1 MRTRHAQRRRCSSHS
16 RGSCS
21 NSSNISNN
29 YTSPISRARART
41 DTPAFLH
48 QRQHQYQRIR
58 ATATFPLL
66 IRRRHTRAASGR
78 RSAILS
84 TAGKHP
90 LTTRPGTH
98 WEAAVR
104 RRSLRRRIT
113 LPSEVWDLVVTND
126 TYRRPAKRQPDVSAS
141 FAVTGVIR
149 ARRSFSLRVKSEPL
163 RSESSALDYLPPIYS
178 LTLYR

>member
-1 MRTRHAQRRRCSSHS
+1 M
-16 RGSCS
+16 
-21 NSSNISNN
+21 
-29 YTSPISRARART
+29 
-41 DTPAFLH
+41 
-48 QRQHQYQRIR
+48 
-58 ATATFPLL
+58 
-66 IRRRHTRAASGR
+66 
-78 RSAILS
+78 
-84 TAGKHP
+84 
-90 LTTRPGTH
+90 
-98 WEAAVR
+98 R